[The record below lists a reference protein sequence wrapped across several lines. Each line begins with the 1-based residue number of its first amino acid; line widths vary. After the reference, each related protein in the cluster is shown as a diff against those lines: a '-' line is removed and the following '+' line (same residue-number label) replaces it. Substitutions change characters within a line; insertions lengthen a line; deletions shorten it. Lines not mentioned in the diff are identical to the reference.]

1 MTSRGAAT
9 RYARAL
15 FDVSLAE
22 GKDLA
27 GASAQL
33 NDFARLMTEQDT
45 LGRVL
50 TNPAIPAS
58 RKRAVVEQILARAG
72 TLQLSVTK
80 LLLMLAERDRLAL
93 VPDVARAFESRL
105 MDHQKVIRA
114 EVATA
119 MDLPADQVAAL
130 RQSLVKATGRDVR
143 LATRVEPEL
152 IGGAVARIGSTVY
165 DGSISRQL
173 ERIKETLTNDA
184 G

>member
-22 GKDLA
+22 QTDLA
-27 GASAQL
+27 AAGAQL
-33 NDFARLMTEQDT
+33 NDFARLMTEQST

-58 RKRAVVEQILARAG
+58 RKRAVVEQLLALAG
-72 TLQLSVTK
+72 ELQPAVTK
-80 LLLMLAERDRLAL
+80 VLLMLAERDRLAL
-93 VPDVARAFESRL
+93 VPDVAHAFESRL

-114 EVATA
+114 EVITA
-119 MDLPADQVAAL
+119 VDLQAEQLANL
-130 RQSLVKATGRDVR
+130 RQSLAKATGRDVR
-143 LATRVEPEL
+143 LAARVEPDL

-173 ERIKETLTNDA
+173 ERIKDTLLVE